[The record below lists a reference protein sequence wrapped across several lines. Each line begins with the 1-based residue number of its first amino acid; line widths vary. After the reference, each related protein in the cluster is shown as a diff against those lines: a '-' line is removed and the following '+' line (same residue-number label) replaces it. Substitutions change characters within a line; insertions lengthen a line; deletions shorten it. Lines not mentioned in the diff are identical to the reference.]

1 MKANTKKR
9 KIFADAVDMLTEDSI
24 SIDNKDVMTIPI
36 DKIKPY
42 HNHPFKLYTGE
53 RLEDMVE
60 SVREHGV
67 LNPVI
72 INEAGGEYEMLSGH
86 NRMNAAKIVG
96 LKEVP
101 AIVKKGLAEDEA
113 YVYVVETNMIQRSFA
128 ELLPSE
134 KAAVMSEHYQKICG
148 TMKKEKI
155 LLELGRLKPESSVS
169 GSGGHNGH
177 RAKTRD
183 IVAAEYGFSS
193 RNAARYLRL
202 NYLIQPFKDMVDEN
216 RMALLAAV
224 DLSFLDEDEQKLVWK
239 ITDNM
244 DWKIKPKMAAALRKS
259 SGMLTDRIVAD
270 IIERVAGLKHQGVS
284 IRISQSLRSK
294 YFEGLDAEAILNL
307 IDQAMAAWIKSS
319 QEV

>member
-1 MKANTKKR
+1 MKANTTRR
-9 KIFADAVDMLTEDSI
+9 KIFADAVDMLTEDTVSM
-24 SIDNKDVMTIPI
+24 DNKDVITIPI

-42 HNHPFKLYTGE
+42 HNHPFRLYTGE

-72 INEAGGEYEMLSGH
+72 VNEVGGEYEMLSGH

-96 LKEVP
+96 LKAVP
-101 AIVKKGLAEDEA
+101 AIVKKGLTDEEA
-113 YVYVVETNMIQRSFA
+113 YIYVVETNMIQRSFA

-134 KAAVMSEHYQKICG
+134 KAAVMSEHYQRICG
-148 TMKKEKI
+148 TMKKDKI
-155 LLELGRLKPESSVS
+155 LLELGRLKPGSLES
-169 GSGGHNGH
+169 GIGGHNDH

-202 NYLIQPFKDMVDEN
+202 NSLIQPFKDMVDEN

-224 DLSFLDEDEQKLVWK
+224 DLSFLDENEQELVWK
-239 ITDNM
+239 MADNM
-244 DWKIKPKMAAALRKS
+244 IFP
-259 SGMLTDRIVAD
+259 
-270 IIERVAGLKHQGVS
+270 
-284 IRISQSLRSK
+284 
-294 YFEGLDAEAILNL
+294 
-307 IDQAMAAWIKSS
+307 
-319 QEV
+319 